1 MPSQV
6 ATAYVQIIPS
16 AQGIGGGIA
25 QALGG
30 DAAATSAGQSFGG
43 KLVGAIKGVIAAA
56 GIGTALSK
64 AITEGAA
71 LEQSIGG
78 VETLFGDAAS
88 QVIAA
93 ADNAFATAGLSANQ
107 YMETVT
113 GFSARLLQGLGGDTQ
128 AAAALADTAVTDMAD
143 NANKM
148 GTSMETITQTYQSL
162 ARGNYEMLDNL
173 KLGYGGTQSEMARLI
188 NDSGVLGD
196 TMVATAENVN
206 SIGFDKM
213 IEAIHAVQVEMEITG
228 TAADE
233 GVKTISGSLNAL
245 KASFSNVLANLT
257 LGRDLG
263 PSLNALATT
272 LTTFLTGNLLPAVWN
287 ILSALPGA
295 LVTFVTSIGPQL
307 VSGLQTMVPQI
318 LTSGTQLIQ
327 SLGDGFVQGIPEFL
341 ANALPMVLQFT
352 EQLRANFGTMVD
364 AGIDLLLNLVQG
376 IADALPTLIEYVPQI
391 ITNIAGLINDNAPKL
406 LSAGLQIIVTI
417 GKGIIQAIPKF
428 LANALPMVLQFTEQ
442 LRANFGTMV
451 DAGIDLLL
459 NLVQGIADALPTLI
473 EYVPQIITNIAG
485 LINDNAP
492 KLLSAGLQIIVTIGK
507 GIIQAIPTIIANI
520 PQIIQAIVSVFTAFN
535 WINLGSNIITMLKN
549 GITSMVGAVQ
559 SAGTSI
565 FDAVKNAITNLP
577 SVLKNIG
584 SNAIQSLAG
593 GIRALAYDAQMAGV
607 SVFSAI
613 RTALAGLPST
623 LLTLGKNAISS
634 MAGGLRNMLG
644 NVVSA
649 AQSILSGIV
658 GAIKALPGKLLS
670 LAVEAAKKMWDAF
683 IVNDWNGLGSN
694 IIQGIINGIGAM
706 GGALWDA
713 ANNIAKSAFNAIK
726 SFFGIA
732 SPSKLMQ
739 FEIGPYIPQGLA
751 LGIEKNAN
759 FVTDAMDDLSARSYA
774 SMRTA
779 LTSGAPG
786 ASTAPARPGL
796 YGTADTAALLQECV
810 DLLRLILEAV
820 YGIHIGD
827 EEIGRA
833 NARYQ
838 ASRAIMLG
846 GTV

>member
-93 ADNAFATAGLSANQ
+93 ADNAFETAGLSANA

-295 LVTFVTSIGPQL
+295 LVTFVTSLGPQL
-307 VSGLQTMVPQI
+307 VSGLQTMVPQV
-318 LTSGTQLIQ
+318 LTAGTEFIQ

-352 EQLRANFGTMVD
+352 EQLRADFGTLVD
-364 AGIDLLLNLVQG
+364 AGIEMILKLGQGLVE
-376 IADALPTLIEYVPQI
+376 ALPTLIEYVPQI
-391 ITNIAGLINDNAPKL
+391 ITNIAGLINDNAPKML
-406 LSAGLQIIVTI
+406 AAGLELIVML
-417 GKGIIQAIPKF
+417 GSGLIQAIPD
-428 LANALPMVLQFTEQ
+428 LVANL
-442 LRANFGTMV
+442 
-451 DAGIDLLL
+451 
-459 NLVQGIADALPTLI
+459 
-473 EYVPQIITNIAG
+473 
-485 LINDNAP
+485 
-492 KLLSAGLQIIVTIGK
+492 
-507 GIIQAIPTIIANI
+507 
-520 PQIIQAIVSVFTAFN
+520 PQIIQAIVSVVTAFN
-535 WINLGSNIITMLKN
+535 WLGLGKQVLASVGK
-549 GITSMVGAVQ
+549 GITSMAGALKDAVTGGMRAAIDFLKGLPKQALKWGIDMISGLVDGIKSKISDVVGAV
-559 SAGTSI
+559 A
-565 FDAVKNAITNLP
+565 DVA
-577 SVLKNIG
+577 
-584 SNAIQSLAG
+584 
-593 GIRALAYDAQMAGV
+593 
-607 SVFSAI
+607 
-613 RTALAGLPST
+613 
-623 LLTLGKNAISS
+623 
-634 MAGGLRNMLG
+634 
-644 NVVSA
+644 
-649 AQSILSGIV
+649 
-658 GAIKALPGKLLS
+658 GAIASMIHFSRPDIGPLREYEQWMPDMMSG
-670 LAVEAAKKMWDAF
+670 LAQG
-683 IVNDWNGLGSN
+683 ITSN
-694 IIQGIINGIGAM
+694 I
-706 GGALWDA
+706 
-713 ANNIAKSAFNAIK
+713 
-726 SFFGIA
+726 
-732 SPSKLMQ
+732 
-739 FEIGPYIPQGLA
+739 YR
-751 LGIEKNAN
+751 
-759 FVTDAMDDLSARSYA
+759 VTDAMGQLTAFMAEDLQPNAMATGR
-774 SMRTA
+774 MRTA

-786 ASTAPARPGL
+786 AGTAPARPGL
-796 YGTADTAALLQECV
+796 YGTADTAALLKECV

-827 EEIGRA
+827 DDIGRA

>member
-30 DAAATSAGQSFGG
+30 DAAADSAGRSFGG

-56 GIGTALSK
+56 GIGAALSK

-78 VETLFGDAAS
+78 VKTLFGDAAN

-93 ADNAFATAGLSANQ
+93 ADNAFATAGLSANA

-173 KLGYGGTQSEMARLI
+173 KLGYGGTQAEMARLI

-213 IEAIHAVQVEMEITG
+213 IEAINVVQTEMGITG
-228 TAADE
+228 TAALE
-233 GVKTISGSLNAL
+233 AETTITGSLNAL
-245 KASFSNVLANLT
+245 QASFSNVLANLA

-295 LVTFVTSIGPQL
+295 LVTFLTSLGPQL

-364 AGIDLLLNLVQG
+364 AGIDLLLNL
-376 IADALPTLIEYVPQI
+376 A
-391 ITNIAGLINDNAPKL
+391 
-406 LSAGLQIIVTI
+406 
-417 GKGIIQAIPKF
+417 
-428 LANALPMVLQFTEQ
+428 
-442 LRANFGTMV
+442 
-451 DAGIDLLL
+451 
-459 NLVQGIADALPTLI
+459 QGIADALPTLI

-593 GIRALAYDAQMAGV
+593 GIRALAYDAQMAGM

-613 RTALAGLPST
+613 RTALANLPST
-623 LLTLGKNAISS
+623 LLSLGQNAVSS
-634 MAGGLRNMLG
+634 MASGLRNMLG
-644 NVVSA
+644 SVVSA

-658 GAIKALPGKLLS
+658 GAIQALPGQLWS
-670 LAVEAAKKMWDAF
+670 LAKSAAQKLWDAF

-694 IIQGIINGIGAM
+694 IIQGLINGIGSMA
-706 GGALWDA
+706 GALWDA
-713 ANNIAKSAFNAIK
+713 ATNIARSAFNAIEG
-726 SFFGIA
+726 FFDIG
-732 SPSKLMQ
+732 SPSRLME
-739 FEIGPYIPQGLA
+739 FKIGPYIPQGLA
-751 LGIEKNAN
+751 IGIEKNSDY
-759 FVTDAMDDLSARSYA
+759 VTDAMDDLGLQSTNRLRSAIAAGTPRA
-774 SMRTA
+774 S
-779 LTSGAPG
+779 S
-786 ASTAPARPGL
+786 
-796 YGTADTAALLQECV
+796 GTAGRDSDILDAIFAAA
-810 DLLRLILEAV
+810 RLIVEAV
-820 YGIHIGD
+820 RESGGDLYIGD
-827 EEIGRA
+827 DVIGRA
-833 NARYQ
+833 YDRY
-838 ASRAIMLG
+838 RTDMAIVRG
-846 GTV
+846 GV

>member
-93 ADNAFATAGLSANQ
+93 ADNAFATAGLSANA

-213 IEAIHAVQVEMEITG
+213 IEAIHVVQTEMGITG
-228 TAADE
+228 TTAMEAE
-233 GVKTISGSLNAL
+233 TTITGSLNAL
-245 KASFSNVLANLT
+245 QASFSNVLANLT

-272 LTTFLTGNLLPAVWN
+272 LTTFLTRNLLPAVWN

-352 EQLRANFGTMVD
+352 EQLRADFGALVD
-364 AGIDLLLNLVQG
+364 AGIEMILKLGQGLVE
-376 IADALPTLIEYVPQI
+376 ALPTLIEYVPQI
-391 ITNIAGLINDNAPKL
+391 ITNIAGLINDNAPKML
-406 LSAGLQIIVTI
+406 AAGLELIVML
-417 GKGIIQAIPKF
+417 GSGLIQAIPD
-428 LANALPMVLQFTEQ
+428 LVANL
-442 LRANFGTMV
+442 
-451 DAGIDLLL
+451 
-459 NLVQGIADALPTLI
+459 
-473 EYVPQIITNIAG
+473 
-485 LINDNAP
+485 
-492 KLLSAGLQIIVTIGK
+492 
-507 GIIQAIPTIIANI
+507 
-520 PQIIQAIVSVFTAFN
+520 PQIIQAIVSVVTAFN
-535 WINLGSNIITMLKN
+535 WLGLGKQVLASVGK
-549 GITSMVGAVQ
+549 GITSMAGALKDAVTGGMRSAIDFLKGLPKQALKWGIDMISGLVDGIKSKISDVVGAV
-559 SAGTSI
+559 A
-565 FDAVKNAITNLP
+565 DVA
-577 SVLKNIG
+577 
-584 SNAIQSLAG
+584 
-593 GIRALAYDAQMAGV
+593 
-607 SVFSAI
+607 
-613 RTALAGLPST
+613 
-623 LLTLGKNAISS
+623 
-634 MAGGLRNMLG
+634 
-644 NVVSA
+644 
-649 AQSILSGIV
+649 
-658 GAIKALPGKLLS
+658 GAIASMIHFSRPDIGPLREYEKWMPDMMSG
-670 LAVEAAKKMWDAF
+670 LAKG
-683 IVNDWNGLGSN
+683 ITSN
-694 IIQGIINGIGAM
+694 I
-706 GGALWDA
+706 
-713 ANNIAKSAFNAIK
+713 
-726 SFFGIA
+726 
-732 SPSKLMQ
+732 
-739 FEIGPYIPQGLA
+739 YR
-751 LGIEKNAN
+751 
-759 FVTDAMDDLSARSYA
+759 VTDAMGQLTAFMAEDLQPNAMATGR
-774 SMRTA
+774 MRTA

-796 YGTADTAALLQECV
+796 YGTADTAALLQEV
-810 DLLRLILEAV
+810 IDLLRMILEAV

-827 EEIGRA
+827 DDIGRA

>member
-213 IEAIHAVQVEMEITG
+213 IEAIHVVQTEMGITG
-228 TAADE
+228 TTALEAE
-233 GVKTISGSLNAL
+233 TTITGSLSAL
-245 KASFSNVLANLT
+245 QASFSNVLANLT

-295 LVTFVTSIGPQL
+295 LVTFVSTLGPQL

-352 EQLRANFGTMVD
+352 EQLRADFGTLVD
-364 AGIDLLLNLVQG
+364 AGIEMIIKLGQGLVE
-376 IADALPTLIEYVPQI
+376 ALPTLIEYVPQI
-391 ITNIAGLINDNAPKL
+391 ITNIAGLINDNAPKML
-406 LSAGLQIIVTI
+406 AAGLELIVML
-417 GKGIIQAIPKF
+417 GSGLIQAIPD
-428 LANALPMVLQFTEQ
+428 LVANL
-442 LRANFGTMV
+442 
-451 DAGIDLLL
+451 
-459 NLVQGIADALPTLI
+459 
-473 EYVPQIITNIAG
+473 
-485 LINDNAP
+485 
-492 KLLSAGLQIIVTIGK
+492 
-507 GIIQAIPTIIANI
+507 
-520 PQIIQAIVSVFTAFN
+520 PQIIQAIVSVVTAFN
-535 WINLGSNIITMLKN
+535 WLGLGKQVLASVGK
-549 GITSMVGAVQ
+549 GITSMAGALKDAVTGGMRSAIDFLKGLPKQAIKWGIDMISGLVDGIKSKISDVVGAV
-559 SAGTSI
+559 A
-565 FDAVKNAITNLP
+565 DVA
-577 SVLKNIG
+577 
-584 SNAIQSLAG
+584 
-593 GIRALAYDAQMAGV
+593 
-607 SVFSAI
+607 
-613 RTALAGLPST
+613 
-623 LLTLGKNAISS
+623 
-634 MAGGLRNMLG
+634 
-644 NVVSA
+644 
-649 AQSILSGIV
+649 
-658 GAIKALPGKLLS
+658 GAIASMIHFSRPDIGPLREYEKWMPDMMSG
-670 LAVEAAKKMWDAF
+670 LAKG
-683 IVNDWNGLGSN
+683 ITSN
-694 IIQGIINGIGAM
+694 I
-706 GGALWDA
+706 
-713 ANNIAKSAFNAIK
+713 
-726 SFFGIA
+726 
-732 SPSKLMQ
+732 
-739 FEIGPYIPQGLA
+739 YR
-751 LGIEKNAN
+751 
-759 FVTDAMDDLSARSYA
+759 VTDAMGQLTAFMAEDLQPNAMATNR
-774 SMRTA
+774 MRTA

-796 YGTADTAALLQECV
+796 YGTADTVALLQECV

-827 EEIGRA
+827 DEIGRA
-833 NARYQ
+833 NARWQ

>member
-93 ADNAFATAGLSANQ
+93 ADNAFATAGLSANA

-213 IEAIHAVQVEMEITG
+213 IEAIHVVQTEMGITG
-228 TAADE
+228 TTALEAE
-233 GVKTISGSLNAL
+233 TTITGSLSAL
-245 KASFSNVLANLT
+245 QASFSNVLANLT

-295 LVTFVTSIGPQL
+295 LVTFVSTIGPQL
-307 VSGLQTMVPQI
+307 VSGLQTMVPQV
-318 LTSGTQLIQ
+318 LTAGTEFIQ

-352 EQLRANFGTMVD
+352 EQLRADFGTLVD
-364 AGIDLLLNLVQG
+364 AGIEMILKLGQGLVE
-376 IADALPTLIEYVPQI
+376 ALPTLIEYVPQI
-391 ITNIAGLINDNAPKL
+391 ITNIAGLINDNAPKML
-406 LSAGLQIIVTI
+406 AAGLELIVML
-417 GKGIIQAIPKF
+417 GSGLIQAIPD
-428 LANALPMVLQFTEQ
+428 LVANL
-442 LRANFGTMV
+442 
-451 DAGIDLLL
+451 
-459 NLVQGIADALPTLI
+459 
-473 EYVPQIITNIAG
+473 
-485 LINDNAP
+485 
-492 KLLSAGLQIIVTIGK
+492 
-507 GIIQAIPTIIANI
+507 
-520 PQIIQAIVSVFTAFN
+520 PQIIQAIVSVVTAFN
-535 WINLGSNIITMLKN
+535 WLGLGKQVLASVGK
-549 GITSMVGAVQ
+549 GITSMAGALKDAVTGGMRSAIDFLKGLPKQALKWGIDMISGLVDGIKSKISDVVGAV
-559 SAGTSI
+559 A
-565 FDAVKNAITNLP
+565 DVA
-577 SVLKNIG
+577 
-584 SNAIQSLAG
+584 
-593 GIRALAYDAQMAGV
+593 
-607 SVFSAI
+607 
-613 RTALAGLPST
+613 
-623 LLTLGKNAISS
+623 
-634 MAGGLRNMLG
+634 
-644 NVVSA
+644 
-649 AQSILSGIV
+649 
-658 GAIKALPGKLLS
+658 GAIASMIHFSRPDIGPLREYEKWMPDMMSG
-670 LAVEAAKKMWDAF
+670 LAKG
-683 IVNDWNGLGSN
+683 ITSN
-694 IIQGIINGIGAM
+694 I
-706 GGALWDA
+706 
-713 ANNIAKSAFNAIK
+713 
-726 SFFGIA
+726 
-732 SPSKLMQ
+732 
-739 FEIGPYIPQGLA
+739 YR
-751 LGIEKNAN
+751 
-759 FVTDAMDDLSARSYA
+759 VTDAMGQLTAFMAEDLQPNAMATNR
-774 SMRTA
+774 MRTA

-786 ASTAPARPGL
+786 ASTAPARPWL
-796 YGTADTAALLQECV
+796 YGTADTAALLQEV
-810 DLLRLILEAV
+810 IDLLRLILEAV

>member
-148 GTSMETITQTYQSL
+148 GTSIETITQTYQSL

-213 IEAIHAVQVEMEITG
+213 IEAIHVVQTEMGITG
-228 TAADE
+228 TTAMEAE
-233 GVKTISGSLNAL
+233 TTITGSLSAL
-245 KASFSNVLANLT
+245 QASFSNVLANLT

-295 LVTFVTSIGPQL
+295 LVTFVTSLGPQL
-307 VSGLQTMVPQI
+307 LTGMQELVSQI
-318 LTSGTQLIQ
+318 TSGMTTSLPQMVQ
-327 SLGDGFVQGIPEFL
+327 SGATMVQGIVQGITTTLPAMLQSGAQMVTTAIQGFSQQYPGLLDSGMQAVHSVIDGIVQMVPSVAQSAVEVVSAFLDMIVQNLPETLSAGADILQSVVEGIGQSLPYIWQAAVELLQNFL
-341 ANALPMVLQFT
+341 TTIVQNLPEIIAAGFDLIVSLIEGIGNALPNLITAAGEIYSTIWDTITSVDWLQ
-352 EQLRANFGTMVD
+352 LGVD
-364 AGIDLLLNLVQG
+364 IVK
-376 IADALPTLIEYVPQI
+376 
-391 ITNIAGLINDNAPKL
+391 GLIN
-406 LSAGLQIIVTI
+406 GL
-417 GKGIIQAIPKF
+417 
-428 LANALPMVLQFTEQ
+428 
-442 LRANFGTMV
+442 
-451 DAGIDLLL
+451 
-459 NLVQGIADALPTLI
+459 
-473 EYVPQIITNIAG
+473 
-485 LINDNAP
+485 
-492 KLLSAGLQIIVTIGK
+492 
-507 GIIQAIPTIIANI
+507 
-520 PQIIQAIVSVFTAFN
+520 
-535 WINLGSNIITMLKN
+535 
-549 GITSMVGAVQ
+549 TS
-559 SAGTSI
+559 
-565 FDAVKNAITNLP
+565 
-577 SVLKNIG
+577 
-584 SNAIQSLAG
+584 
-593 GIRALAYDAQMAGV
+593 
-607 SVFSAI
+607 
-613 RTALAGLPST
+613 
-623 LLTLGKNAISS
+623 
-634 MAGGLRNMLG
+634 
-644 NVVSA
+644 
-649 AQSILSGIV
+649 
-658 GAIKALPGKLLS
+658 
-670 LAVEAAKKMWDAF
+670 
-683 IVNDWNGLGSN
+683 
-694 IIQGIINGIGAM
+694 M

-713 ANNIAKSAFNAIK
+713 AQNIAKSAFNAIK

-751 LGIEKNAN
+751 LGIEKNAS
-759 FVTDAMDDLSARSYA
+759 FVDDAMSDLSARSYA

-779 LTSGAPG
+779 ITSGAPG

-796 YGTADTAALLQECV
+796 YGTADIAALLKEV
-810 DLLRLILEAV
+810 IDLLRLILEAV

-838 ASRAIMLG
+838 ASLAIMLG

>member
-1 MPSQV
+1 MTSQV

-148 GTSMETITQTYQSL
+148 GTSIETITQTYQSL

-213 IEAIHAVQVEMEITG
+213 IEAIHVVQTEMGITG
-228 TAADE
+228 TTALEAE
-233 GVKTISGSLNAL
+233 TTITGSLSAL
-245 KASFSNVLANLT
+245 QASFSNVLANLT

-376 IADALPTLIEYVPQI
+376 IANGLPTLIEYVPTI
-391 ITNIAGLINDNAPKL
+391 ISNIAGLINDNAPKIL
-406 LSAGLQIIVTI
+406 KAGIQIIVT
-417 GKGIIQAIPKF
+417 
-428 LANALPMVLQFTEQ
+428 
-442 LRANFGTMV
+442 
-451 DAGIDLLL
+451 
-459 NLVQGIADALPTLI
+459 LV
-473 EYVPQIITNIAG
+473 NG
-485 LINDNAP
+485 LIN
-492 KLLSAGLQIIVTIGK
+492 
-507 GIIQAIPTIIANI
+507 AIPTIIANI
-520 PQIIQAIVSVFTAFN
+520 PQIIRAIVDTITAFN
-535 WINLGSNIITMLKN
+535 WLNLGATVIKTIGNGLVSMAGALKGFMQSTLSGALDYIKSLPGQALKWGKDLISGFVDGIIGSVGNLINSVKN
-549 GITSMVGAVQ
+549 VAATVASYLHFSRPDVGPLREYEQWMPDMMSGLAKGITS
-559 SAGTSI
+559 
-565 FDAVKNAITNLP
+565 
-577 SVLKNIG
+577 NIY
-584 SNAIQSLAG
+584 
-593 GIRALAYDAQMAGV
+593 R
-607 SVFSAI
+607 
-613 RTALAGLPST
+613 
-623 LLTLGKNAISS
+623 
-634 MAGGLRNMLG
+634 
-644 NVVSA
+644 
-649 AQSILSGIV
+649 
-658 GAIKALPGKLLS
+658 
-670 LAVEAAKKMWDAF
+670 
-683 IVNDWNGLGSN
+683 
-694 IIQGIINGIGAM
+694 
-706 GGALWDA
+706 
-713 ANNIAKSAFNAIK
+713 
-726 SFFGIA
+726 
-732 SPSKLMQ
+732 
-739 FEIGPYIPQGLA
+739 
-751 LGIEKNAN
+751 
-759 FVTDAMDDLSARSYA
+759 VTDAMGQLTAFMAEDLQPNAMTTRR
-774 SMRTA
+774 MRTA

-796 YGTADTAALLQECV
+796 YGTADTTALLQEV
-810 DLLRLILEAV
+810 IDLLRLILEAV

>member
-43 KLVGAIKGVIAAA
+43 KLAGAIKGVIAAA

-93 ADNAFATAGLSANQ
+93 ADNAFATAGLSANA

-148 GTSMETITQTYQSL
+148 GTSIETITQTYQSL

-213 IEAIHAVQVEMEITG
+213 IEAIHVVQTEMGITG
-228 TAADE
+228 TTALEAE
-233 GVKTISGSLNAL
+233 TTITGSLSAL
-245 KASFSNVLANLT
+245 QASFSNVLANLT

-295 LVTFVTSIGPQL
+295 LVTFVTSLGPQL
-307 VSGLQTMVPQI
+307 MQSGATM
-318 LTSGTQLIQ
+318 
-327 SLGDGFVQGIPEFL
+327 VQGIVQGITTTLPAMLQSGAQMVTTAIQGFSQQYPGLLDSGMQAVHSVIDGIVQMVPSVAQSAVEVVSAFLDMIVQNLPETLSAGADILQSVVEGIGQSLPYIWQAAVELLKNFL
-341 ANALPMVLQFT
+341 TTIVQNLPEIIAAGYDLIVSLIEGLGNALPNLIT
-352 EQLRANFGTMVD
+352 A
-364 AGIDLLLNLVQG
+364 AGDIWH
-376 IADALPTLIEYVPQI
+376 
-391 ITNIAGLINDNAPKL
+391 
-406 LSAGLQIIVTI
+406 TI
-417 GKGIIQAIPKF
+417 WD
-428 LANALPMVLQFTEQ
+428 T
-442 LRANFGTMV
+442 
-451 DAGIDLLL
+451 
-459 NLVQGIADALPTLI
+459 
-473 EYVPQIITNIAG
+473 
-485 LINDNAP
+485 
-492 KLLSAGLQIIVTIGK
+492 
-507 GIIQAIPTIIANI
+507 
-520 PQIIQAIVSVFTAFN
+520 
-535 WINLGSNIITMLKN
+535 
-549 GITSMVGAVQ
+549 ITSIDWLQLGVD
-559 SAGTSI
+559 I
-565 FDAVKNAITNLP
+565 VK
-577 SVLKNIG
+577 
-584 SNAIQSLAG
+584 
-593 GIRALAYDAQMAGV
+593 
-607 SVFSAI
+607 
-613 RTALAGLPST
+613 
-623 LLTLGKNAISS
+623 
-634 MAGGLRNMLG
+634 
-644 NVVSA
+644 
-649 AQSILSGIV
+649 
-658 GAIKALPGKLLS
+658 
-670 LAVEAAKKMWDAF
+670 
-683 IVNDWNGLGSN
+683 
-694 IIQGIINGIGAM
+694 GIINGLTSM

-713 ANNIAKSAFNAIK
+713 AQNIAKSAFNAIT

-732 SPSKLMQ
+732 SPSKLME
-739 FEIGPYIPQGLA
+739 FKVGPWIPKGMA
-751 LGIEKNAN
+751 LGIENNAN

-796 YGTADTAALLQECV
+796 YGTADTVALLQECV

-827 EEIGRA
+827 DDIGRA

-846 GTV
+846 GAY

>member
-1 MPSQV
+1 MPSKV

-78 VETLFGDAAS
+78 VETLFGNAAS

-93 ADNAFATAGLSANQ
+93 ADNAFATAGLSANA

-128 AAAALADTAVTDMAD
+128 AAAALADTAVTDMAA

-213 IEAIHAVQVEMEITG
+213 IEAIHVVQTEMGITG
-228 TAADE
+228 TTAMEAE
-233 GVKTISGSLNAL
+233 TTITGSLRAL
-245 KASFSNVLANLT
+245 QASFSNVLANLT

-295 LVTFVTSIGPQL
+295 LVTFVSTLGPQL
-307 VSGLQTMVPQI
+307 VSGLQTMVPQV
-318 LTSGTQLIQ
+318 LTAGTEFIQ

-352 EQLRANFGTMVD
+352 EQLRADFGTLVD
-364 AGIDLLLNLVQG
+364 AGIEMILKLGQGLVE
-376 IADALPTLIEYVPQI
+376 ALPTLIEYVPQI
-391 ITNIAGLINDNAPKL
+391 ITNIAGLINDNAPKML
-406 LSAGLQIIVTI
+406 AAGLELIVML
-417 GKGIIQAIPKF
+417 GSGLIQAIPD
-428 LANALPMVLQFTEQ
+428 LVANL
-442 LRANFGTMV
+442 
-451 DAGIDLLL
+451 
-459 NLVQGIADALPTLI
+459 
-473 EYVPQIITNIAG
+473 
-485 LINDNAP
+485 
-492 KLLSAGLQIIVTIGK
+492 
-507 GIIQAIPTIIANI
+507 
-520 PQIIQAIVSVFTAFN
+520 PQIIQAIVSVVTAFN
-535 WINLGSNIITMLKN
+535 WLGLGKQVLASVGK
-549 GITSMVGAVQ
+549 GITSMAGALKDAVTGGMRSAIDFLKGLPKQALKWGIDMISGLVDGIKSKISDVVGAV
-559 SAGTSI
+559 A
-565 FDAVKNAITNLP
+565 DVA
-577 SVLKNIG
+577 
-584 SNAIQSLAG
+584 
-593 GIRALAYDAQMAGV
+593 
-607 SVFSAI
+607 
-613 RTALAGLPST
+613 
-623 LLTLGKNAISS
+623 
-634 MAGGLRNMLG
+634 
-644 NVVSA
+644 
-649 AQSILSGIV
+649 
-658 GAIKALPGKLLS
+658 GAIASMIHFSRPDIGPLREYEKWMPDMMSG
-670 LAVEAAKKMWDAF
+670 LAKG
-683 IVNDWNGLGSN
+683 ITSN
-694 IIQGIINGIGAM
+694 I
-706 GGALWDA
+706 
-713 ANNIAKSAFNAIK
+713 
-726 SFFGIA
+726 
-732 SPSKLMQ
+732 
-739 FEIGPYIPQGLA
+739 YR
-751 LGIEKNAN
+751 
-759 FVTDAMDDLSARSYA
+759 VTDAMGQLTAFMAEDLQPNAMATGR
-774 SMRTA
+774 MRTA

-786 ASTAPARPGL
+786 TGTAPARPGL
-796 YGTADTAALLQECV
+796 YGTADTAALLQEV
-810 DLLRLILEAV
+810 IDLLRLILEAV

-827 EEIGRA
+827 DDIGRA

>member
-93 ADNAFATAGLSANQ
+93 ADNAFATAGLSANA

-213 IEAIHAVQVEMEITG
+213 IEAIHVVQTEMGITDTAALEAETTITG
-228 TAADE
+228 
-233 GVKTISGSLNAL
+233 SLSAL
-245 KASFSNVLANLT
+245 QASFSNVLANLT

-295 LVTFVTSIGPQL
+295 LVTFVSTLGPQL
-307 VSGLQTMVPQI
+307 VSGLQTMVPHI

-376 IADALPTLIEYVPQI
+376 IANGLPTLIEYVPTI
-391 ITNIAGLINDNAPKL
+391 ISNIAGLINDNAPKIL
-406 LSAGLQIIVTI
+406 KAGIQIIVT
-417 GKGIIQAIPKF
+417 
-428 LANALPMVLQFTEQ
+428 
-442 LRANFGTMV
+442 
-451 DAGIDLLL
+451 
-459 NLVQGIADALPTLI
+459 LV
-473 EYVPQIITNIAG
+473 NG
-485 LINDNAP
+485 LIN
-492 KLLSAGLQIIVTIGK
+492 
-507 GIIQAIPTIIANI
+507 AIPTIIANI
-520 PQIIQAIVSVFTAFN
+520 PQIIRTIVDTITAFN
-535 WINLGSNIITMLKN
+535 WLNLGATVIKTIGNGLVSMAGALKGFMQSTLSGALDYIKSLPGQALQWGKDLISGFVDGIIGSVGNLINSVKN
-549 GITSMVGAVQ
+549 VAATVASYLHFSRPDVGPLREYEQWMPDMMSGLAKGITS
-559 SAGTSI
+559 
-565 FDAVKNAITNLP
+565 
-577 SVLKNIG
+577 NIY
-584 SNAIQSLAG
+584 
-593 GIRALAYDAQMAGV
+593 R
-607 SVFSAI
+607 
-613 RTALAGLPST
+613 
-623 LLTLGKNAISS
+623 
-634 MAGGLRNMLG
+634 
-644 NVVSA
+644 
-649 AQSILSGIV
+649 
-658 GAIKALPGKLLS
+658 
-670 LAVEAAKKMWDAF
+670 
-683 IVNDWNGLGSN
+683 
-694 IIQGIINGIGAM
+694 
-706 GGALWDA
+706 
-713 ANNIAKSAFNAIK
+713 
-726 SFFGIA
+726 
-732 SPSKLMQ
+732 
-739 FEIGPYIPQGLA
+739 
-751 LGIEKNAN
+751 
-759 FVTDAMDDLSARSYA
+759 VTDAMGQLTAFMAEDLQPNAMATNR
-774 SMRTA
+774 MRTA

-796 YGTADTAALLQECV
+796 YGTADTAALLQEV
-810 DLLRLILEAV
+810 IDLLRMILEAV

-827 EEIGRA
+827 DDIGRA

>member
-43 KLVGAIKGVIAAA
+43 KLVGAIKGVIAAG

-93 ADNAFATAGLSANQ
+93 ADNAFATAGLSANA

-173 KLGYGGTQSEMARLI
+173 KLGYGGTQAEMARLI

-213 IEAIHAVQVEMEITG
+213 IEAIHVVQTEMGITG
-228 TAADE
+228 TTALEAE
-233 GVKTISGSLNAL
+233 TTITGSLSAL
-245 KASFSNVLANLT
+245 QASFSNVLANLT

-272 LTTFLTGNLLPAVWN
+272 LTTFLTGNLLPAIWN

-295 LVTFVTSIGPQL
+295 LVTFVTSLGPQL
-307 VSGLQTMVPQI
+307 VTGLQGLVSQI
-318 LTSGTQLIQ
+318 TSGMTTSLPQMVQ
-327 SLGDGFVQGIPEFL
+327 SGATMVQGIVQGITTTLPAMLQSGAQMVTTAIQGFSQQYPGLLDSGMQAVHSIIDGIVQMVPSVAQSAVQVISAFLDMIVQNLPEIISAGADILKSVVEGIGNSLPYIWQAAVELLKNFL
-341 ANALPMVLQFT
+341 TTIVQNLPEIIAAGFDIVVSLIEGLGNALPNLITAAGDIWHTIWDTITSIDWLQ
-352 EQLRANFGTMVD
+352 LGVD
-364 AGIDLLLNLVQG
+364 IVK
-376 IADALPTLIEYVPQI
+376 
-391 ITNIAGLINDNAPKL
+391 GLIN
-406 LSAGLQIIVTI
+406 GL
-417 GKGIIQAIPKF
+417 
-428 LANALPMVLQFTEQ
+428 
-442 LRANFGTMV
+442 
-451 DAGIDLLL
+451 
-459 NLVQGIADALPTLI
+459 
-473 EYVPQIITNIAG
+473 
-485 LINDNAP
+485 
-492 KLLSAGLQIIVTIGK
+492 
-507 GIIQAIPTIIANI
+507 
-520 PQIIQAIVSVFTAFN
+520 
-535 WINLGSNIITMLKN
+535 
-549 GITSMVGAVQ
+549 TS
-559 SAGTSI
+559 
-565 FDAVKNAITNLP
+565 
-577 SVLKNIG
+577 
-584 SNAIQSLAG
+584 
-593 GIRALAYDAQMAGV
+593 
-607 SVFSAI
+607 
-613 RTALAGLPST
+613 
-623 LLTLGKNAISS
+623 
-634 MAGGLRNMLG
+634 
-644 NVVSA
+644 
-649 AQSILSGIV
+649 
-658 GAIKALPGKLLS
+658 
-670 LAVEAAKKMWDAF
+670 
-683 IVNDWNGLGSN
+683 
-694 IIQGIINGIGAM
+694 M

-713 ANNIAKSAFNAIK
+713 AQNIAKSAFNAIK

-786 ASTAPARPGL
+786 AGTATVRPGL
-796 YGTADTAALLQECV
+796 YGTADTVALLQECV

-827 EEIGRA
+827 DEIGRA
-833 NARYQ
+833 NARWQ

>member
-93 ADNAFATAGLSANQ
+93 ADNAFATAGLSANA

-148 GTSMETITQTYQSL
+148 GTSMETITATYQSL

-173 KLGYGGTQSEMARLI
+173 KLGYGGTQTEMARLI

-213 IEAIHAVQVEMEITG
+213 IEAIHVVQTEMGITG
-228 TAADE
+228 TTALEAE
-233 GVKTISGSLNAL
+233 TTITGSLSAL
-245 KASFSNVLANLT
+245 QASFSNVLANLT

-263 PSLNALATT
+263 PSLTALATT

-295 LVTFVTSIGPQL
+295 LVTFVTSLGPQL
-307 VSGLQTMVPQI
+307 VTGLQGLVSQI
-318 LTSGTQLIQ
+318 TSGMTTSLPQMVQ
-327 SLGDGFVQGIPEFL
+327 SGATMVQGIVQGITTTLPAMLQSGAQMVTTAIQGFSQQYPGLLDSGMQAVHSIIDGIVQMVPSVAQSAVEVVSAFLDMIVQNMPEILSAGADILQSVVEGIGQSLPYIWQAAVELLQNFL
-341 ANALPMVLQFT
+341 TTIVQNLPEIIAAGFDLIVSLIEGIGNALPNLIT
-352 EQLRANFGTMVD
+352 T
-364 AGIDLLLNLVQG
+364 AGEIYSTIWD
-376 IADALPTLIEYVPQI
+376 T
-391 ITNIAGLINDNAPKL
+391 ITNIDWPQLGMDIVRGLIN
-406 LSAGLQIIVTI
+406 GL
-417 GKGIIQAIPKF
+417 
-428 LANALPMVLQFTEQ
+428 
-442 LRANFGTMV
+442 
-451 DAGIDLLL
+451 
-459 NLVQGIADALPTLI
+459 
-473 EYVPQIITNIAG
+473 
-485 LINDNAP
+485 
-492 KLLSAGLQIIVTIGK
+492 
-507 GIIQAIPTIIANI
+507 
-520 PQIIQAIVSVFTAFN
+520 
-535 WINLGSNIITMLKN
+535 
-549 GITSMVGAVQ
+549 TS
-559 SAGTSI
+559 
-565 FDAVKNAITNLP
+565 
-577 SVLKNIG
+577 
-584 SNAIQSLAG
+584 
-593 GIRALAYDAQMAGV
+593 
-607 SVFSAI
+607 
-613 RTALAGLPST
+613 
-623 LLTLGKNAISS
+623 
-634 MAGGLRNMLG
+634 
-644 NVVSA
+644 
-649 AQSILSGIV
+649 
-658 GAIKALPGKLLS
+658 
-670 LAVEAAKKMWDAF
+670 
-683 IVNDWNGLGSN
+683 
-694 IIQGIINGIGAM
+694 M
-706 GGALWDA
+706 GGALWGA
-713 ANNIAKSAFNAIK
+713 AQNIAKSAFDAIT
-726 SFFGIA
+726 SFFGIS
-732 SPSKLMQ
+732 SPSKLME
-739 FEIGPYIPQGLA
+739 FKVGPWIPKGMA
-751 LGIEKNAN
+751 LGIENNAN

-786 ASTAPARPGL
+786 AGTAPARPGL
-796 YGTADTAALLQECV
+796 YGTAGTDAMLQECV
-810 DLLRLILEAV
+810 NLLRLILEAV

-827 EEIGRA
+827 DEIGRA

>member
-213 IEAIHAVQVEMEITG
+213 IEAIHVVQTEMGITG
-228 TAADE
+228 TTAMEAE
-233 GVKTISGSLNAL
+233 TTITGSLNAL
-245 KASFSNVLANLT
+245 QASFSNVLANLT

-376 IADALPTLIEYVPQI
+376 IANGLPTLIEYVPTI
-391 ITNIAGLINDNAPKL
+391 ISNIAGLINDNAPKIL
-406 LSAGLQIIVTI
+406 KAGIQIIVT
-417 GKGIIQAIPKF
+417 
-428 LANALPMVLQFTEQ
+428 
-442 LRANFGTMV
+442 
-451 DAGIDLLL
+451 
-459 NLVQGIADALPTLI
+459 LV
-473 EYVPQIITNIAG
+473 NG
-485 LINDNAP
+485 LIN
-492 KLLSAGLQIIVTIGK
+492 
-507 GIIQAIPTIIANI
+507 AIPTIIANI
-520 PQIIQAIVSVFTAFN
+520 PQIIRAIVDTITAFN
-535 WINLGSNIITMLKN
+535 WLNLGATVIKTIGNGLVSMAGALKGFMQSTLSGALDYIKSLPGQALKWGKDLISGFVDGIIGSVGNLINSVKN
-549 GITSMVGAVQ
+549 VAATVASYLHFSRPDVGPLREYEQWMPDMMSGLAKGITS
-559 SAGTSI
+559 
-565 FDAVKNAITNLP
+565 
-577 SVLKNIG
+577 NIY
-584 SNAIQSLAG
+584 
-593 GIRALAYDAQMAGV
+593 R
-607 SVFSAI
+607 
-613 RTALAGLPST
+613 
-623 LLTLGKNAISS
+623 
-634 MAGGLRNMLG
+634 
-644 NVVSA
+644 
-649 AQSILSGIV
+649 
-658 GAIKALPGKLLS
+658 
-670 LAVEAAKKMWDAF
+670 
-683 IVNDWNGLGSN
+683 
-694 IIQGIINGIGAM
+694 
-706 GGALWDA
+706 
-713 ANNIAKSAFNAIK
+713 
-726 SFFGIA
+726 
-732 SPSKLMQ
+732 
-739 FEIGPYIPQGLA
+739 
-751 LGIEKNAN
+751 
-759 FVTDAMDDLSARSYA
+759 VTDAMGQLTAFMAEDLQPNAMATGR
-774 SMRTA
+774 MRTA

-786 ASTAPARPGL
+786 TGPAPARPGL
-796 YGTADTAALLQECV
+796 YGTADTAALLQEV
-810 DLLRLILEAV
+810 IDLLRLILEAV

-827 EEIGRA
+827 DDIGRA

>member
-71 LEQSIGG
+71 FEQSIGG

-148 GTSMETITQTYQSL
+148 GTSMETITATYQSL

-213 IEAIHAVQVEMEITG
+213 IEAIHVVQTEMGITG
-228 TAADE
+228 TTALEAE
-233 GVKTISGSLNAL
+233 TTITGSLSAL
-245 KASFSNVLANLT
+245 QASFSNVLANLT

-263 PSLNALATT
+263 PSLTALATT

-295 LVTFVTSIGPQL
+295 LVTFVTSLGPQL
-307 VSGLQTMVPQI
+307 VTGLQGLVSQI
-318 LTSGTQLIQ
+318 TSGMTTSLPQMVQ
-327 SLGDGFVQGIPEFL
+327 SGATMVQGIVQGITTTLPAMLQSGAQMVTTAIQGFSQQYPGLLDSGMQAVHSIIDGIVQMVPSVAQSAVEVVSAFLDMIVQNMPEILSAGADILQSVVEGIGQSLPYIWQAAVELLQNFL
-341 ANALPMVLQFT
+341 TTIVQNLPEIIAAGFDLIVSLIEGIGNALPNLITAAGEIYSTIWDTITSVNWLQ
-352 EQLRANFGTMVD
+352 LGVD
-364 AGIDLLLNLVQG
+364 IVK
-376 IADALPTLIEYVPQI
+376 
-391 ITNIAGLINDNAPKL
+391 GLIN
-406 LSAGLQIIVTI
+406 GL
-417 GKGIIQAIPKF
+417 
-428 LANALPMVLQFTEQ
+428 
-442 LRANFGTMV
+442 
-451 DAGIDLLL
+451 
-459 NLVQGIADALPTLI
+459 
-473 EYVPQIITNIAG
+473 
-485 LINDNAP
+485 
-492 KLLSAGLQIIVTIGK
+492 
-507 GIIQAIPTIIANI
+507 
-520 PQIIQAIVSVFTAFN
+520 
-535 WINLGSNIITMLKN
+535 
-549 GITSMVGAVQ
+549 TS
-559 SAGTSI
+559 
-565 FDAVKNAITNLP
+565 
-577 SVLKNIG
+577 
-584 SNAIQSLAG
+584 
-593 GIRALAYDAQMAGV
+593 
-607 SVFSAI
+607 
-613 RTALAGLPST
+613 
-623 LLTLGKNAISS
+623 
-634 MAGGLRNMLG
+634 
-644 NVVSA
+644 
-649 AQSILSGIV
+649 
-658 GAIKALPGKLLS
+658 
-670 LAVEAAKKMWDAF
+670 
-683 IVNDWNGLGSN
+683 
-694 IIQGIINGIGAM
+694 M

-713 ANNIAKSAFNAIK
+713 AQNIAKSAFNAIK

-759 FVTDAMDDLSARSYA
+759 FVTDVMDDLSARSYA

-786 ASTAPARPGL
+786 ASTATVRPGL
-796 YGTADTAALLQECV
+796 YGTADTAALLQEV
-810 DLLRLILEAV
+810 IDLLRMILEAV

-827 EEIGRA
+827 DDIGRA

>member
-213 IEAIHAVQVEMEITG
+213 IEAIHVVQTEMGITG
-228 TAADE
+228 TTALEAE
-233 GVKTISGSLNAL
+233 TTITGSLNAL

-263 PSLNALATT
+263 PSLTALATT

-295 LVTFVTSIGPQL
+295 LVTFVTSLGPQL

-318 LTSGTQLIQ
+318 LTSGMTTSLPQMVQ
-327 SLGDGFVQGIPEFL
+327 SGATMVQGIVQGITTTLPAMLKSGTQMVTTAIQGFSQQYPGLLDSGMQAVHSVIDGIVQMVPSVAQSAVEVVSAFLDMIVQNLPETLSAGADILQSVVEGIGQSLPYILQAAVELLQNFL
-341 ANALPMVLQFT
+341 STIVQNLPEIIAAGFDLIVSLIEGIGNALPNLITAAGDIWHTIWDTITSIDWLQ
-352 EQLRANFGTMVD
+352 LGVD
-364 AGIDLLLNLVQG
+364 IVK
-376 IADALPTLIEYVPQI
+376 
-391 ITNIAGLINDNAPKL
+391 GLIN
-406 LSAGLQIIVTI
+406 GL
-417 GKGIIQAIPKF
+417 
-428 LANALPMVLQFTEQ
+428 
-442 LRANFGTMV
+442 
-451 DAGIDLLL
+451 
-459 NLVQGIADALPTLI
+459 
-473 EYVPQIITNIAG
+473 
-485 LINDNAP
+485 
-492 KLLSAGLQIIVTIGK
+492 
-507 GIIQAIPTIIANI
+507 
-520 PQIIQAIVSVFTAFN
+520 
-535 WINLGSNIITMLKN
+535 
-549 GITSMVGAVQ
+549 TS
-559 SAGTSI
+559 
-565 FDAVKNAITNLP
+565 
-577 SVLKNIG
+577 
-584 SNAIQSLAG
+584 
-593 GIRALAYDAQMAGV
+593 
-607 SVFSAI
+607 
-613 RTALAGLPST
+613 
-623 LLTLGKNAISS
+623 
-634 MAGGLRNMLG
+634 
-644 NVVSA
+644 
-649 AQSILSGIV
+649 
-658 GAIKALPGKLLS
+658 
-670 LAVEAAKKMWDAF
+670 
-683 IVNDWNGLGSN
+683 
-694 IIQGIINGIGAM
+694 M

-713 ANNIAKSAFNAIK
+713 AQNIAKSAFNAIK

-751 LGIEKNAN
+751 LGIEKNAS

-827 EEIGRA
+827 DDIGRA

>member
-78 VETLFGDAAS
+78 VETLFGDAAN

-93 ADNAFATAGLSANQ
+93 ADNAFETAGLSANA

-148 GTSMETITQTYQSL
+148 GTSIETITQTYQSL

-213 IEAIHAVQVEMEITG
+213 IEAIHVVQTEMGITG
-228 TAADE
+228 TTALEAE
-233 GVKTISGSLNAL
+233 KTITGSLSAL
-245 KASFSNVLANLT
+245 QASFSNVLANLT

-295 LVTFVTSIGPQL
+295 LVTFVTSLGPQL
-307 VSGLQTMVPQI
+307 VTGLQGLVSQI
-318 LTSGTQLIQ
+318 TSGMTTSLPQMVQ
-327 SLGDGFVQGIPEFL
+327 SGATMVQGIVQGITTTLPAMLQSGAQMVTTAIQGFSQQYPGLLDSGMQAVHSIIDGIVQMVPSVAQSAVQVISAFLDMIVQNLPEIISAGADILKSVVEGIGNSLPYIWQAAVELLKNFL
-341 ANALPMVLQFT
+341 TTIVQNLPEIIAAGFDIVVSLIEGLGNALPNLITAAGDIWHTIWDTITSIDWLQ
-352 EQLRANFGTMVD
+352 LGVD
-364 AGIDLLLNLVQG
+364 IVK
-376 IADALPTLIEYVPQI
+376 
-391 ITNIAGLINDNAPKL
+391 GLIN
-406 LSAGLQIIVTI
+406 GL
-417 GKGIIQAIPKF
+417 
-428 LANALPMVLQFTEQ
+428 
-442 LRANFGTMV
+442 
-451 DAGIDLLL
+451 
-459 NLVQGIADALPTLI
+459 
-473 EYVPQIITNIAG
+473 
-485 LINDNAP
+485 
-492 KLLSAGLQIIVTIGK
+492 
-507 GIIQAIPTIIANI
+507 
-520 PQIIQAIVSVFTAFN
+520 
-535 WINLGSNIITMLKN
+535 
-549 GITSMVGAVQ
+549 TS
-559 SAGTSI
+559 
-565 FDAVKNAITNLP
+565 
-577 SVLKNIG
+577 
-584 SNAIQSLAG
+584 
-593 GIRALAYDAQMAGV
+593 
-607 SVFSAI
+607 
-613 RTALAGLPST
+613 
-623 LLTLGKNAISS
+623 
-634 MAGGLRNMLG
+634 
-644 NVVSA
+644 
-649 AQSILSGIV
+649 
-658 GAIKALPGKLLS
+658 
-670 LAVEAAKKMWDAF
+670 
-683 IVNDWNGLGSN
+683 
-694 IIQGIINGIGAM
+694 M

-713 ANNIAKSAFNAIK
+713 AQNIAKSAFNAIK

-827 EEIGRA
+827 DEIGRA

>member
-78 VETLFGDAAS
+78 VQTLFGDAAS

-93 ADNAFATAGLSANQ
+93 ADNAFATAGLSANA

-213 IEAIHAVQVEMEITG
+213 IEAIHAVQVEMEIAG
-228 TAADE
+228 TSAIEAE
-233 GVKTISGSLNAL
+233 TTITGSLNAL
-245 KASFSNVLANLT
+245 QASFSNVLANLT

-295 LVTFVTSIGPQL
+295 LVTFVTSLGPQL
-307 VSGLQTMVPQI
+307 LTGLQELVSQI
-318 LTSGTQLIQ
+318 TSGMTTSLPQMVQ
-327 SLGDGFVQGIPEFL
+327 SGATMVQGIVQGITTTLPDMLQSGAQMVTTAIQGFSQQYPGLLDSGMQAVHSIIDGIVQMVPSVAQSAVEVVSAFLDMIVQNLPEILSAGADILKSVVEGIGQSLPYIWQAAVELLQNFL
-341 ANALPMVLQFT
+341 TTIVQNLPQIIAAGFDLIVSLIEGIGNALPNLIT
-352 EQLRANFGTMVD
+352 A
-364 AGIDLLLNLVQG
+364 AGEI
-376 IADALPTLIEYVPQI
+376 Y
-391 ITNIAGLINDNAPKL
+391 
-406 LSAGLQIIVTI
+406 STI
-417 GKGIIQAIPKF
+417 WD
-428 LANALPMVLQFTEQ
+428 T
-442 LRANFGTMV
+442 
-451 DAGIDLLL
+451 
-459 NLVQGIADALPTLI
+459 
-473 EYVPQIITNIAG
+473 
-485 LINDNAP
+485 
-492 KLLSAGLQIIVTIGK
+492 
-507 GIIQAIPTIIANI
+507 
-520 PQIIQAIVSVFTAFN
+520 
-535 WINLGSNIITMLKN
+535 
-549 GITSMVGAVQ
+549 ITSVDWLQLGVD
-559 SAGTSI
+559 I
-565 FDAVKNAITNLP
+565 VK
-577 SVLKNIG
+577 
-584 SNAIQSLAG
+584 
-593 GIRALAYDAQMAGV
+593 
-607 SVFSAI
+607 
-613 RTALAGLPST
+613 
-623 LLTLGKNAISS
+623 
-634 MAGGLRNMLG
+634 
-644 NVVSA
+644 
-649 AQSILSGIV
+649 
-658 GAIKALPGKLLS
+658 
-670 LAVEAAKKMWDAF
+670 
-683 IVNDWNGLGSN
+683 
-694 IIQGIINGIGAM
+694 GIINGLTSM

-713 ANNIAKSAFNAIK
+713 AQNIAKSAFNAIT

-732 SPSKLMQ
+732 SPSKLME
-739 FEIGPYIPQGLA
+739 FKVGPYIPKGLA

-759 FVTDAMDDLSARSYA
+759 FVTDAMDDLSAQSYA

-779 LTSGAPG
+779 ITSGAPG
-786 ASTAPARPGL
+786 AGTATARPGL
-796 YGTADTAALLQECV
+796 YGTEDNAAMLQEV
-810 DLLRLILEAV
+810 IDLLRLILEAI

-827 EEIGRA
+827 DDIGRA

-846 GTV
+846 GAY

>member
-43 KLVGAIKGVIAAA
+43 KLAGAIKGVIAAA
-56 GIGTALSK
+56 GIGTALYK

-93 ADNAFATAGLSANQ
+93 ADNAFATAGLSANA

-173 KLGYGGTQSEMARLI
+173 KLGYGGTQAEMARLI

-213 IEAIHAVQVEMEITG
+213 IEAIHVVQTEMGITG
-228 TAADE
+228 TAALE
-233 GVKTISGSLNAL
+233 AETTITGSLSAL
-245 KASFSNVLANLT
+245 QASFSNVLANLT

-295 LVTFVTSIGPQL
+295 LVTFITTLGPQL
-307 VSGLQTMVPQI
+307 MTGLQSLVTQISSGITTTLPQLMQTGAAMVQNI
-318 LTSGTQLIQ
+318 
-327 SLGDGFVQGIPEFL
+327 VQGITTTLPQMLQSGVQIVTTAIQGFSEQYPTILQSATQTFTAIVEGISQILPQVAQAALDVVGSFLSMVVENLPEILNAGAEML
-341 ANALPMVLQFT
+341 ASIV
-352 EQLRANFGTMVD
+352 
-364 AGIDLLLNLVQG
+364 AGIGNSLPQIVSSAVEMLAQFLQTIVQNLPDIISAGFDLLVS
-376 IADALPTLIEYVPQI
+376 LIE
-391 ITNIAGLINDNAPKL
+391 G
-406 LSAGLQIIVTI
+406 I
-417 GKGIIQAIPKF
+417 GNAIPN
-428 LANALPMVLQFTEQ
+428 LITAAGDVVSTIWDTITHIDWLQ
-442 LRANFGTMV
+442 
-451 DAGIDLLL
+451 
-459 NLVQGIADALPTLI
+459 
-473 EYVPQIITNIAG
+473 
-485 LINDNAP
+485 
-492 KLLSAGLQIIVTIGK
+492 
-507 GIIQAIPTIIANI
+507 
-520 PQIIQAIVSVFTAFN
+520 
-535 WINLGSNIITMLKN
+535 
-549 GITSMVGAVQ
+549 
-559 SAGTSI
+559 
-565 FDAVKNAITNLP
+565 
-577 SVLKNIG
+577 
-584 SNAIQSLAG
+584 
-593 GIRALAYDAQMAGV
+593 
-607 SVFSAI
+607 
-613 RTALAGLPST
+613 
-623 LLTLGKNAISS
+623 LGKDIIS
-634 MAGGLRNMLG
+634 GL
-644 NVVSA
+644 
-649 AQSILSGIV
+649 
-658 GAIKALPGKLLS
+658 
-670 LAVEAAKKMWDAF
+670 
-683 IVNDWNGLGSN
+683 
-694 IIQGIINGIGAM
+694 INGIGSM
-706 GGALWDA
+706 GSALWDA
-713 ANNIAKSAFNAIK
+713 ATNIASSAVDAIK

-751 LGIEKNAN
+751 LGIEKNAS
-759 FVTDAMDDLSARSYA
+759 FVDDAMNDLSARSYA

-786 ASTAPARPGL
+786 TGTAPARPGL
-796 YGTADTAALLQECV
+796 YGTADTAALLQEV
-810 DLLRLILEAV
+810 IDLLRMILEAV

-827 EEIGRA
+827 DDIGRA

-838 ASRAIMLG
+838 ADRNIMMG
-846 GTV
+846 GVY

>member
-16 AQGIGGGIA
+16 AKGIGGGIA

-148 GTSMETITQTYQSL
+148 GTSIETITQTYQSL

-213 IEAIHAVQVEMEITG
+213 IEAIHVVQTEMGITG
-228 TAADE
+228 TTALEAE
-233 GVKTISGSLNAL
+233 TTITGSLSAL
-245 KASFSNVLANLT
+245 QASFSNVLANLT

-295 LVTFVTSIGPQL
+295 LVTFVTSLGPQL
-307 VSGLQTMVPQI
+307 LTGMQELVSQI
-318 LTSGTQLIQ
+318 TSGMTTSLPQMVQ
-327 SLGDGFVQGIPEFL
+327 SGATMVQGIVQGITTTLPAMLQSGAQMVTTAIQGFSQQYPGLLDSGMQAVHSVIDGIVQMVPSVAQSAVQVISAFLDMIVQNLPEIISAGADILKSVVEGIGNSLPYIWQAAVELLKNFL
-341 ANALPMVLQFT
+341 TTIVQNLPEIIAAGFDLIVSLIEGIGNALPNLITAAGEIYSTIWDTITSVDWLQ
-352 EQLRANFGTMVD
+352 LGVD
-364 AGIDLLLNLVQG
+364 IVK
-376 IADALPTLIEYVPQI
+376 
-391 ITNIAGLINDNAPKL
+391 GLIN
-406 LSAGLQIIVTI
+406 GL
-417 GKGIIQAIPKF
+417 
-428 LANALPMVLQFTEQ
+428 
-442 LRANFGTMV
+442 
-451 DAGIDLLL
+451 
-459 NLVQGIADALPTLI
+459 
-473 EYVPQIITNIAG
+473 
-485 LINDNAP
+485 
-492 KLLSAGLQIIVTIGK
+492 
-507 GIIQAIPTIIANI
+507 
-520 PQIIQAIVSVFTAFN
+520 
-535 WINLGSNIITMLKN
+535 
-549 GITSMVGAVQ
+549 TS
-559 SAGTSI
+559 
-565 FDAVKNAITNLP
+565 
-577 SVLKNIG
+577 
-584 SNAIQSLAG
+584 
-593 GIRALAYDAQMAGV
+593 
-607 SVFSAI
+607 
-613 RTALAGLPST
+613 
-623 LLTLGKNAISS
+623 
-634 MAGGLRNMLG
+634 
-644 NVVSA
+644 
-649 AQSILSGIV
+649 
-658 GAIKALPGKLLS
+658 
-670 LAVEAAKKMWDAF
+670 
-683 IVNDWNGLGSN
+683 
-694 IIQGIINGIGAM
+694 M

-713 ANNIAKSAFNAIK
+713 AQNIAKSAFNAIK

-751 LGIEKNAN
+751 LGIEKNAS
-759 FVTDAMDDLSARSYA
+759 FVDDAMNDLSARSYA

-796 YGTADTAALLQECV
+796 YGTADTAALLQEV
-810 DLLRLILEAV
+810 IDLLRMILEAV

-827 EEIGRA
+827 DDIGRA

>member
-78 VETLFGDAAS
+78 VETLFGNAAS

-93 ADNAFATAGLSANQ
+93 ADNAFATAGLSANA
-107 YMETVT
+107 YMETIT

-188 NDSGVLGD
+188 NESGVLGD

-213 IEAIHAVQVEMEITG
+213 IEAIHVVQTEMGITG
-228 TAADE
+228 TTAMEAE
-233 GVKTISGSLNAL
+233 TTITGSLRAL
-245 KASFSNVLANLT
+245 QASFSNVLANLT

-295 LVTFVTSIGPQL
+295 LVTFVSTLGPQL
-307 VSGLQTMVPQI
+307 VSGLQTMVPQV
-318 LTSGTQLIQ
+318 LTAGTEFIQ

-391 ITNIAGLINDNAPKL
+391 VSNIAGLINDNAPKI
-406 LSAGLQIIVTI
+406 LSAGVQVIVT
-417 GKGIIQAIPKF
+417 
-428 LANALPMVLQFTEQ
+428 
-442 LRANFGTMV
+442 
-451 DAGIDLLL
+451 
-459 NLVQGIADALPTLI
+459 LVK
-473 EYVPQIITNIAG
+473 G
-485 LINDNAP
+485 LINA
-492 KLLSAGLQIIVTIGK
+492 V
-507 GIIQAIPTIIANI
+507 PTIIDNI
-520 PQIIQAIVSVFTAFN
+520 PQIIRAIVDTITAFN
-535 WINLGSNIITMLKN
+535 WLNLGATVIKTIGN
-549 GITSMVGAVQ
+549 GLV
-559 SAGTSI
+559 
-565 FDAVKNAITNLP
+565 
-577 SVLKNIG
+577 
-584 SNAIQSLAG
+584 
-593 GIRALAYDAQMAGV
+593 
-607 SVFSAI
+607 
-613 RTALAGLPST
+613 
-623 LLTLGKNAISS
+623 S
-634 MAGGLRNMLG
+634 MAG
-644 NVVSA
+644 
-649 AQSILSGIV
+649 
-658 GAIKALPGKLLS
+658 ALKG
-670 LAVEAAKKMWDAF
+670 F
-683 IVNDWNGLGSN
+683 I
-694 IIQGIINGIGAM
+694 
-706 GGALWDA
+706 
-713 ANNIAKSAFNAIK
+713 
-726 SFFGIA
+726 
-732 SPSKLMQ
+732 
-739 FEIGPYIPQGLA
+739 
-751 LGIEKNAN
+751 
-759 FVTDAMDDLSARSYA
+759 
-774 SMRTA
+774 
-779 LTSGAPG
+779 
-786 ASTAPARPGL
+786 
-796 YGTADTAALLQECV
+796 
-810 DLLRLILEAV
+810 
-820 YGIHIGD
+820 
-827 EEIGRA
+827 
-833 NARYQ
+833 
-838 ASRAIMLG
+838 
-846 GTV
+846 